1 MFSYIFNLLNPLN
14 HTEEKSGIVISLF
27 YAILFY
33 TPTFICISLII
44 NICGGIVGEIIGY
57 DLMLDKNYQKL
68 GISVS
73 LIVVY
78 IVWYIISPTICT
90 ILLLLSLSICCGYV
104 IMHIKINFGKI
115 FLLSTVLYIVYLI
128 SVYIRQNSE
137 WYFNSIVDSN
147 TIIFES
153 SNDY

>member
-33 TPTFICISLII
+33 MPTFICISLII

-73 LIVVY
+73 FIVVY
-78 IVWYIISPTICT
+78 ILFFKISPTAYT
-90 ILLLLSLSICCGYV
+90 ILLLLPLSICCGY
-104 IMHIKINFGKI
+104 KF
-115 FLLSTVLYIVYLI
+115 FLLLTVLYIIYLI

-137 WYFNSIVDSN
+137 RYFNSIVDSN

>member
-33 TPTFICISLII
+33 MPTFVCISLII
-44 NICGGIVGEIIGY
+44 IICGGIVGEIIGY

-68 GISVS
+68 GISIS

-90 ILLLLSLSICCGYV
+90 ILLLLSLSICCGY
-104 IMHIKINFGKI
+104 KF
-115 FLLSTVLYIVYLI
+115 FLLLTVLYIIYLI

-137 WYFNSIVDSN
+137 RYFNSIVDSN